1 MLCESVNI
9 ASYSMLSAPGT
20 VRAEIPLPEHAAGL
34 VAEARRA
41 VFEILRGRSKRLMA
55 IVGPCSIHNPDA
67 ALEYAER
74 LKALRPE
81 LGDALFVIMRVYFE
95 KPRTTLG
102 WKGLLYDPD
111 LNGAYDIEKG
121 IATARKLLVKIASL
135 GVPAATEML
144 DPVISAY
151 LEDTITWAAIGART
165 TEAPTHRQLAS
176 GLPMAVGFKNA
187 TDGGFQTA
195 IDAVATARSPHSFI
209 GVLENGHTGI
219 FRTKGNPY
227 CHVVLRGGN
236 SGPNYDA
243 VRVSDLK
250 ERLRKAN
257 LPERIVIDCSHANS
271 GKDPRKQHIVLRDVI
286 RQCRDGEKAIAGIM
300 LESWFREGSQKL
312 QAGVTPCPELS
323 ITDPCI
329 GWEETEQ
336 LIREAAK
343 KLRTV

>member
-9 ASYSMLSAPGT
+9 ASCSMLSAPGT
-20 VRAEIPLPEHAAGL
+20 VRAEIPLPEQAAGL

-121 IATARKLLVKIASL
+121 IAAARKLLVKIASL
-135 GVPAATEML
+135 GLPAATEML

-195 IDAVATARSPHSFI
+195 IDAVATARAQLHRRAGERAHGHFPDA
-209 GVLENGHTGI
+209 GKPVL
-219 FRTKGNPY
+219 P
-227 CHVVLRGGN
+227 C
-236 SGPNYDA
+236 
-243 VRVSDLK
+243 
-250 ERLRKAN
+250 
-257 LPERIVIDCSHANS
+257 
-271 GKDPRKQHIVLRDVI
+271 
-286 RQCRDGEKAIAGIM
+286 
-300 LESWFREGSQKL
+300 GS
-312 QAGVTPCPELS
+312 A
-323 ITDPCI
+323 
-329 GWEETEQ
+329 
-336 LIREAAK
+336 RR
-343 KLRTV
+343 KLRTELRRGPGRGTSGTAPERASAGTDRH